1 MISYL
6 NNPIGFYGSSND
18 QYVASSISKVETW
31 RSSNDK
37 EKLGAYISMVQES
50 VKAEAGQENKQT
62 INNIYQMLSNAKK
75 NKDIANVYQALRG
88 YAETLKAPKTVK
100 AISNGDALDFY
111 CKFEN
116 PNDTQYCLKFK
127 DGTGTDLQ
135 PTSNASIYYI
145 AGGLAVLGL
154 AYYYRK
160 ELMKLF

>member
-1 MISYL
+1 MNL
-6 NNPIGFYGSSND
+6 NKIEYIYSDILDKIHFGKVLSEKEKKLWFWFNSSLKNNIRNVSND
-18 QYVASSISKVETW
+18 YKGIVEEVLNPPLI
-31 RSSNDK
+31 RFGK
-37 EKLGAYISMVQES
+37 
-50 VKAEAGQENKQT
+50 
-62 INNIYQMLSNAKK
+62 YQ
-75 NKDIANVYQALRG
+75 
-88 YAETLKAPKTVK
+88 
-100 AISNGDALDFY
+100 
-111 CKFEN
+111 FEN